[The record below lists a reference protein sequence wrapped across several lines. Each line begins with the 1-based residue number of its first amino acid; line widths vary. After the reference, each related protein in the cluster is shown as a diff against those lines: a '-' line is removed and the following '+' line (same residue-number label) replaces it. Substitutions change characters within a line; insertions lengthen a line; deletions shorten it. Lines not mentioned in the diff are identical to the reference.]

1 MTSVLAVNVGGSYVD
16 LPDPAYDN
24 YKTYPNEISKADRN
38 TLGNLIKQRITVKQS
53 ISVKWVG
60 LTAEQKTQIVDLVG
74 GDNFQLKYLCLE
86 NDQFQ
91 YGKFYTG
98 NDMEI
103 RGYGKFDG
111 RRFTYYDLTAT
122 FVEY

>member
-1 MTSVLAVNVGGSYVD
+1 MSVLAVLSNGAYVP

-38 TLGNLIKQRITVKQS
+38 TLGDLIKQRITVKQT
-53 ISVKWVG
+53 ISVQWHG
-60 LTAEQKTQIVDLVG
+60 LTAAEKTNIIDLVG
-74 GDNFQLKYLCLE
+74 GDHFQLKYFCLE
-86 NDQFQ
+86 NDQMQ

-98 NDMEI
+98 DDLEI
-103 RGYGKFDG
+103 RGYGRFDG
-111 RRFTYYDLTAT
+111 NKFQYYDITAS